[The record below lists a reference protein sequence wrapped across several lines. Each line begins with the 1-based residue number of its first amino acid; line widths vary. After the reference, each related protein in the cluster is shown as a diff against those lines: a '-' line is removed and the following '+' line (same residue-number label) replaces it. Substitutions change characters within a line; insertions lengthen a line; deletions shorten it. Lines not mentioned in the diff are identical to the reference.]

1 MAARQLGHTGSREIF
16 NKGSPQMRQS
26 EGKKTE
32 KRLSAT
38 RVAQTRPRVG
48 QASCGTIERP
58 TTAILAW
65 VARIR
70 SSLLLK
76 TASSSSRAEIRRGRS
91 LLHLLQYSGDPC
103 R

>member
-1 MAARQLGHTGSREIF
+1 
-16 NKGSPQMRQS
+16 MRQS

-32 KRLSAT
+32 KRLSTT

-48 QASCGTIERP
+48 QVCCGTIECP
-58 TTAILAW
+58 TTAILARL
-65 VARIR
+65 ARIR

-76 TASSSSRAEIRRGRS
+76 TASSSSRAEIRRGLS
-91 LLHLLQYSGDPC
+91 LLQLLQYSGDPC